1 MTQLAHFDDDARRV
15 VELAAN
21 EARLLG
27 HAEVGDDHLLL
38 GVARVHPD
46 LVGVPIEALRARV
59 VAGRGGR
66 PRGAVGEPDL
76 GDSAITAIAAASRER
91 EGGPVAPVD
100 LLAALARGGGLA
112 ADALARIGVDSMA
125 DAPNYATE

>member
-1 MTQLAHFDDDARRV
+1 MTQLHHFDDDARRIV
-15 VELAAN
+15 DLALE

-27 HAEVGDDHLLL
+27 HAELGDDHLLL
-38 GVARVHPD
+38 GVALVAPD

-66 PRGAVGEPDL
+66 PRGLGVEPGLGE
-76 GDSAITAIAAASRER
+76 SALDAISAASRER
-91 EGGPVAPVD
+91 CGKAVTPVD